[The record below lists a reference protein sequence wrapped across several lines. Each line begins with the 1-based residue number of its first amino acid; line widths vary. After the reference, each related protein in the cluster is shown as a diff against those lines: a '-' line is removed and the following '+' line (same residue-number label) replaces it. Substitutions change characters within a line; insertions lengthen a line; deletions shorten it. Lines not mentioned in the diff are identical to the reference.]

1 MEPDSNRP
9 CSGSDN
15 REDLGPP
22 RGFHTMKAARALTEV
37 IRLPGLGRQP
47 YCRPEYYLLPFIM
60 ERLLKG
66 VPLSA

>member
-15 REDLGPP
+15 RQDLGSP
-22 RGFHTMKAARALTEV
+22 RVSTPMKAGRALTGV

-47 YCRPEYYLLPFIM
+47 VGPNIIYSHL
-60 ERLLKG
+60 
-66 VPLSA
+66 